1 MNSKNKI
8 TLVILGTTVVLL
20 QGCASIISQSSW
32 PVAIKSTP
40 ETTAF
45 TITNKKGDK
54 IHSGTTPATINLE
67 SGAGFFNGEKYTL
80 HFTKEG
86 FQEKTAIL
94 DTSLNGWYF
103 GNLAFGGIL
112 GLLIIDPATGA
123 MFRLPESISVN
134 LTPQNHSMMQ
144 PSIQNKIISLN
155 DVPQALRNELIP
167 VK

>member
-1 MNSKNKI
+1 MNNKNKI
-8 TLVILGTTVVLL
+8 TLVIVGAVLL

-40 ETTAF
+40 DSTAF
-45 TITNKKGDK
+45 TITNQKGDK
-54 IHSGTTPATINLE
+54 IHSGTTPSTVNLA
-67 SGAGFFNGEKYTL
+67 SGAGFFDGEKYTL

-155 DVPQALRNELIP
+155 DVPQALRSELIP
-167 VK
+167 IK

>member
-1 MNSKNKI
+1 MNNKNKI
-8 TLVILGTTVVLL
+8 TLVIVGAVLL

-40 ETTAF
+40 DSTAF
-45 TITNKKGDK
+45 TITNQKGDK
-54 IHSGTTPATINLE
+54 IHSGTTPATVNLA
-67 SGAGFFNGEKYTL
+67 SGAGFFDGEKYTL

-103 GNLAFGGIL
+103 GNLVFGGIL

-123 MFRLPESISVN
+123 MFRLPESFSVD
-134 LTPQNHSMMQ
+134 LTPQSHSMG
-144 PSIQNKIISLN
+144 PSPIQDRIISLN
-155 DVPQALRNELIP
+155 DVPQELRSKLIP